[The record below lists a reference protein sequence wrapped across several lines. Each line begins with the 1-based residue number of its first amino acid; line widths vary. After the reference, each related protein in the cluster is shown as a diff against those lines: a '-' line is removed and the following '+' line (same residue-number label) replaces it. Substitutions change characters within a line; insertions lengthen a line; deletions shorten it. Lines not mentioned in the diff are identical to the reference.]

1 MQRPAVRGGL
11 ATLISLCS
19 GAACAIG
26 NPTPHAPVDALSWS
40 SIFSVL
46 FGLAIVIAMLLGAAW
61 LLRRLQRVQGGAAGG
76 AIRIVDQLPLGMK
89 DRLLLVRIG
98 DQQVL
103 IGVSTGQMRAL
114 HAWRSEV
121 VSADASPSAQ
131 ADGEVAQQQAIV
143 ASPFMD
149 QLKAV
154 LAASARKPS

>member
-1 MQRPAVRGGL
+1 MARLVARGVIAVL
-11 ATLISLCS
+11 AGTLS
-19 GAACAIG
+19 GAVSALGTTA
-26 NPTPHAPVDALSWS
+26 PRAPVDALSWS

-46 FGLAIVIAMLLGAAW
+46 FGLAIVVAMLLGAAW

-89 DRLLLVRIG
+89 DRLLLVRVG

-114 HAWRSEV
+114 HAWQSGE
-121 VSADASPSAQ
+121 AP
-131 ADGEVAQQQAIV
+131 ADGEDRSLSQALPP

-149 QLKAV
+149 QLKAA